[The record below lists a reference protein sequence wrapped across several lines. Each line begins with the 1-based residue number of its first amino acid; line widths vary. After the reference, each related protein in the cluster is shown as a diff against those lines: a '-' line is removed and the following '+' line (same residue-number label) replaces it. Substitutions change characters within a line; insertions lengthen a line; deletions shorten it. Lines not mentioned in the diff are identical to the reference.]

1 MNLAAIAQLA
11 QLDLTP
17 AEAEAMQRDLQAIL
31 DYIAQLQQIETSGVE
46 PMAQALVADTPLRAD
61 TVQPWFSAEEALA
74 NAPAQ
79 RDGMFE
85 VPKILG

>member
-1 MNLAAIAQLA
+1 MNLDAIAQLA
-11 QLDLTP
+11 QLELTP
-17 AEAEAMQRDLQAIL
+17 AESAAMQRDLEAIL
-31 DYIAQLQQIETSGVE
+31 DYIAQLQRIETAGVA
-46 PMAQALVADTPLRAD
+46 PMAQAIVADTPLRAD
-61 TVQPWFSAEEALA
+61 EVRPWFSAAEALA

>member
-17 AEAEAMQRDLQAIL
+17 EESAAMERDLGAIL
-31 DYIAQLQQIETSGVE
+31 DYIAQLQRIPTEGVAAMTQAQ
-46 PMAQALVADTPLRAD
+46 MAETPLRPDQAR
-61 TVQPWFSAEEALA
+61 PWFTAAEALA

-79 RDGMFE
+79 RLAMFE